1 MSAIN
6 ELCQSYVDARRHLD
20 PAEASG
26 AGAVEYDAR
35 LGRFDQESMREHL
48 AAYRA
53 LGGAAEELETGDL
66 QEEIDRTALLDEIRV
81 ALFRFEHERPHERNP
96 EFWLQHLF
104 QSLYTLLAR
113 TSGSLAERAP
123 AALERM
129 KAAPGFL
136 DAARATLRQPPSVFV
151 DTALGSLGGGGE
163 LVVQVT
169 SAFGGAAPALS
180 AELSAAAAE
189 LLTALKGFGAALSGD
204 IRPSDDPLAFA
215 AGEAQFE
222 RRLHHEHALSGG
234 APEIWRYGLH
244 LQENVEA
251 EITALAATIDPRAHW
266 RDLAERLREEGRI
279 AEPELLSTYRSEV
292 ERAAE
297 FIRARGLAPIP
308 DGPVEVEATP
318 HFLSALVPFAAY
330 NPPPVDLPDRTG
342 HFFVTVPDETLA
354 PEVRARMLRGHCR
367 YEIPST
373 AVHEAYPGHHLQLL
387 TAYALPSE
395 ARQHLWTPLTVEGW
409 ALYGETLMAE
419 QGFFTSPE
427 ARLFNLI
434 NLYWRAVRITL
445 DVGLHTRGMTP
456 LEAVEEL
463 AGKLP
468 MERRNAEAEVRRYC
482 AMPTY
487 NMSYAVGRREIL
499 RLRDAWRE
507 RAGSAYRPEA
517 FHAELLR
524 YGGLPVALARWGM
537 GL

>member
-1 MSAIN
+1 MSAVN
-6 ELCQSYVDARRHLD
+6 ELCQSYVDARRHLE

-53 LGGAAEELETGDL
+53 LAGAAEELATEDL

-81 ALFRFEHERPHERNP
+81 ALFRFEHARPHERNP

-129 KAAPGFL
+129 KAGPAFL
-136 DAARATLRQPPSVFV
+136 DAARATLREPPSVFV

-180 AELSAAAAE
+180 AELQAAAAA
-189 LLTALKGFGAALSGD
+189 LLQALKGFGAALSGD

-234 APEIWRYGLH
+234 APELWRYGLH

-251 EITALAATIDPRAHW
+251 EITAVAATIDPKSHW
-266 RDLAERLREEGRI
+266 RDLAERLREDGRI
-279 AEPELLSTYRSEV
+279 AEADLLSTYRREV
-292 ERAAE
+292 DRAAE

-308 DGPVEVEATP
+308 DGPVEVEPTP
-318 HFLSALVPFAAY
+318 HFLTALVPFAAY

-342 HFFVTVPDETLA
+342 HFFVTIPGETLA
-354 PEVRARMLRGHCR
+354 PDVRARMLRGHCR

-409 ALYGETLMAE
+409 ALYCETLMAE
-419 QGFFTSPE
+419 QGFFDSPE
-427 ARLFNLI
+427 ARLFHLI

-456 LEAVEEL
+456 LEAVDEL

-482 AMPTY
+482 AMPSY
-487 NMSYAVGRREIL
+487 NMAYAVGRREIL
-499 RLRDAWRE
+499 RLRDAWRD
-507 RAGSAYRPEA
+507 RAGSAYRPER
-517 FHAELLR
+517 FHAELLG

>member
-1 MSAIN
+1 MSAVN

-26 AGAVEYDAR
+26 AGATEYDAR
-35 LGRFDQESMREHL
+35 LGMFDAESIREHL
-48 AAYRA
+48 VAYRA
-53 LGGAAEELETGDL
+53 LAGAAEDLEVADL
-66 QEEIDRTALLDEIRV
+66 QEEIDRTALLDDIRV
-81 ALFRFEHERPHERNP
+81 ALFRFENERPHLRNP
-96 EFWLQHLF
+96 EFWLSHLF
-104 QSLYTLLAR
+104 QSLYTLLVR
-113 TSGSLAERAP
+113 TSGELAERAP
-123 AALERM
+123 AALARLQ
-129 KAAPGFL
+129 AAPAFL
-136 DAARATLRQPPSVFV
+136 DAARATIKDPPSVFV

-169 SAFGGAAPALS
+169 SAFGSAAPGLA
-180 AELSAAAAE
+180 AELNAAAAGTLE
-189 LLTALKGFGAALSGD
+189 ALRAFGAALSGD

-215 AGEAQFE
+215 AGEEQFE

-251 EITALAATIDPRAHW
+251 EITALAAGIDRSVHW

-279 AEPELLSTYRSEV
+279 PEPDLLGAYRSEV
-292 ERAAE
+292 ERAAA
-297 FIRARGLAPIP
+297 FIRDGSLARVP
-308 DGPVEVEATP
+308 DGPVLVEATP
-318 HFLSALVPFAAY
+318 HFLAALVPFAAY

-342 HFFVTVPDETLA
+342 HFFVTVPDPALPA
-354 PEVRARMLRGHCR
+354 SVRERMLRGHCR

-409 ALYGETLMAE
+409 ALYCETLMAE
-419 QGFFTSPE
+419 CGFFASPE
-427 ARLFNLI
+427 ARLFHLI
-434 NLYWRAVRITL
+434 NLYWRAVRVTL

-456 LEAVEEL
+456 LDAVNEL

-487 NMSYAVGRREIL
+487 NLCYAVGRREIL
-499 RLRDAWRE
+499 RLRDAYRE
-507 RAGSAYRPEA
+507 RAGSAYRAEA
-517 FHAELLR
+517 FHAELLT

>member
-1 MSAIN
+1 MCS
-6 ELCQSYVDARRHLD
+6 S
-20 PAEASG
+20 
-26 AGAVEYDAR
+26 
-35 LGRFDQESMREHL
+35 
-48 AAYRA
+48 
-53 LGGAAEELETGDL
+53 DL
-66 QEEIDRTALLDEIRV
+66 LRY
-81 ALFRFEHERPHERNP
+81 P
-96 EFWLQHLF
+96 EFWLSHLF

-113 TSGSLAERAP
+113 TSGDLAERAP
-123 AALERM
+123 AALARL
-129 KAAPGFL
+129 KAAPAFL
-136 DAARATLRQPPSVFV
+136 DAARATLKDPPSVFV

-169 SAFGGAAPALS
+169 SAFGGAAPGLAP
-180 AELSAAAAE
+180 EINAAAAATLE
-189 LLTALKGFGAALSGD
+189 ALRSFGAALSGD

-215 AGEAQFE
+215 AGEEQFE

-251 EITALAATIDPRAHW
+251 EITALAATIDGSVHW
-266 RDLAERLREEGRI
+266 RDLAERLREEGRV
-279 AEPELLSTYRSEV
+279 AEPDLLSVYRDEV
-292 ERAAE
+292 ERAVC
-297 FIRARGLAPIP
+297 FVRDRGLAPVP
-308 DGPVEVEATP
+308 DGPVRVEATP
-318 HFLSALVPFAAY
+318 HFLAALVPFAAY

-342 HFFVTVPDETLA
+342 HFFVTVPDPSL
-354 PEVRARMLRGHCR
+354 PGKVRERMLRGHCR

-387 TAYALPSE
+387 TAYALESE

-409 ALYGETLMAE
+409 ALYSESLMADL
-419 QGFFTSPE
+419 GFFASPE
-427 ARLFNLI
+427 ARLFHLI

-456 LEAVEEL
+456 LEAVNEL

-487 NMSYAVGRREIL
+487 NLCYAVGRREIL
-499 RLRDAWRE
+499 RLRDAWRD
-507 RAGSAYRPEA
+507 RAGPAYRPEA
-517 FHAELLR
+517 FHAELLT